1 MKMVIAALALAVLMI
16 FAIAGSS
23 YGSYTVTHLNT
34 TVTLNKNTSAQVTEV
49 LTVLVSNSS
58 VNQYETNRIA
68 LNLTLSTWQ
77 GFIGPMLVQH
87 IINPKSGVYNF
98 KYLPGPLV
106 PQYNGGVAKLIMSY
120 DINNVTSVKQTAPRE
135 FVYSFSR
142 NVFNFEHATSGEV
155 LPSNTTLT
163 IILPSGSQVSAIYP
177 IPDAPVANFT
187 NGYSNTTQFSWF
199 DGEPLSKFT
208 LVFIMRES
216 LTAEVTGF
224 FTGAYNALGIFSYII
239 IAAIIAGLIAYAYA
253 KSR

>member
-1 MKMVIAALALAVLMI
+1 MKMIIAVACAMLVL
-16 FAIAGSS
+16 FAMAGLS

-49 LTVLVSNSS
+49 LTVFVSNSS

-77 GFIGPMLVQH
+77 GFIGPLLVQH

-106 PQYNGGVAKLIMSY
+106 PQYDGGIAKLIMSY
-120 DINNVTSVKQTAPRE
+120 NVNNVTSVKQTAPRE
-135 FVYSFSR
+135 FVYSFNK

-155 LPSNTTLT
+155 LPANTTLT
-163 IILPSGSQVSAIYP
+163 IVLPSGAQVSEIYP

-187 NGYSNTTQFSWF
+187 SGYSNTTQFSWF

-208 LVFIMRES
+208 LVFVMHES
-216 LTAEVTGF
+216 LTTEVTNF
-224 FTGAYNALGIFSYII
+224 FTSTYNALGVLSYVI
-239 IAAIIAGLIAYAYA
+239 IAAIIAGLIAYAYI